1 MFQNDQTLFKIYRQK
16 GCQFECR
23 LRYAAN
29 FTNCIPWD
37 YPVPDDLD
45 GIDICLSERD
55 GRNMLKEFGLKMD
68 DPDALE
74 SCDCLPDCEEIKYD
88 TQESAKI
95 RVHSLLFI
103 RDSTVYS
110 YISAM
115 L

>member
-1 MFQNDQTLFKIYRQK
+1 MITFQDNQTLFKIYRQK

-37 YPVPDDLD
+37 YPVPEDLD

-68 DPDALE
+68 DPKALE
-74 SCDCLPDCEEIKYD
+74 SCDCLPDCEEIKYE
-88 TQESAKI
+88 TQESAKTTI
-95 RVHSLLFI
+95 
-103 RDSTVYS
+103 T
-110 YISAM
+110 
-115 L
+115 

>member
-1 MFQNDQTLFKIYRQK
+1 M
-16 GCQFECR
+16 
-23 LRYAAN
+23 
-29 FTNCIPWD
+29 
-37 YPVPDDLD
+37 PDDLD